1 MSAGS
6 DVAYYLDRV
15 REVLANADRG
25 LTDVESNKKMSD
37 VDKRKVRT
45 ATLCALHYGGP
56 CTVPALYHCT
66 PPDRIVGIP
75 APPTPFSF
83 PREPHFPF
91 LSPTAQ
97 TLTPS

>member
-1 MSAGS
+1 MVIIKLVLTLLETQLGLFFSAMSAGS

-45 ATLCALHYGGP
+45 ATLCARSTTGP
-56 CTVPALYHCT
+56 GPVPHLRVFTAHALC
-66 PPDRIVGIP
+66 I
-75 APPTPFSF
+75 S
-83 PREPHFPF
+83 
-91 LSPTAQ
+91 
-97 TLTPS
+97 